1 MRSLRSK
8 LRHAFAVDP
17 TGPAEPTEHEKPAV
31 EWICRQIAKRHMTTP
46 GLIGL
51 EMVRPLNWIG
61 AQVMHFASPGVWAI
75 TRSQRYG
82 SYLHFA
88 RFLEQRGSIEYMCR
102 RIEELEAEYTH
113 REVYTPAE
121 DQRPV
126 SKTNDSE
133 HHEEY

>member
-8 LRHAFAVDP
+8 LRHAFAVDAP
-17 TGPAEPTEHEKPAV
+17 GPAEPTEQQKPGV
-31 EWICRQIAKRHMTTP
+31 EWVCRQIAKRHMTTP

-75 TRSQRYG
+75 APSHSYG
-82 SYLHFA
+82 SYMHFA

-102 RIEELEAEYTH
+102 RIEELEAEYTR
-113 REVYTPAE
+113 REVDTRAE
-121 DQRPV
+121 DQRPE
-126 SKTNDSE
+126 SETNDSE

>member
-17 TGPAEPTEHEKPAV
+17 TGPAEPTEQQKPAV

-75 TRSQRYG
+75 TRSQSHGRY
-82 SYLHFA
+82 LPFA
-88 RFLEQRGSIEYMCR
+88 RFLEQRGSIEYMCW
-102 RIEELEAEYTH
+102 RIEELEAEFT
-113 REVYTPAE
+113 RSEVDTRAE
-121 DQRPV
+121 DQYQA
-126 SKTNDSE
+126 SEINDSE
-133 HHEEY
+133 NHEEY